1 MNTFLRTQSL
11 LKFART
17 IFDCDRTMSLP
28 NAPIERIIRKAG
40 AERVSEDAVKELKEA
55 VEEAGNEIAQE
66 AIRVADHA
74 ERKTVKKDDIQLAT
88 Q

>member
-1 MNTFLRTQSL
+1 MFRGTQSL
-11 LKFART
+11 LKIVST
-17 IFDCDRTMSLP
+17 ILRCDITMSLP

-40 AERVSEDAVKELKEA
+40 AERVSEDAVEELKEA

-74 ERKTVKKDDIQLAT
+74 ERKTVKREDIELAT